1 LNLIPDPAFQVNPD
15 LDPGFDDQKMKKKI
29 QLQKELFFYQKLQLH
44 SIFVGYFVLR
54 GTGSA
59 VLLVK
64 FFFQHLLKVLSSA
77 IDQPKSGLL

>member
-29 QLQKELFFYQKLQLH
+29 QLQKEFFFFIKNCNFF
-44 SIFVGYFVLR
+44 SIFVGYFFLP

-64 FFFQHLLKVLSSA
+64 FFSSEV
-77 IDQPKSGLL
+77 DQPKSGLI

>member
-15 LDPGFDDQKMKKKI
+15 LDPGFDDQKMKKK
-29 QLQKELFFYQKLQLH
+29 KYSCKKNSFFYQKLQLF
-44 SIFVGYFVLR
+44 SIFVGYFVLP

-64 FFFQHLLKVLSSA
+64 FFFQHLLKVSVLSSE
-77 IDQPKSGLL
+77 IDQA